1 MAHAGLSHGLLQIE
15 REKETSTLS
24 PLNYQS
30 IYRGSIELKTEL
42 NPRTLCSMNRSQV
55 DSHLL
60 MQVNTEAHEYVKD
73 CSDWKN
79 SKYCDN

>member
-42 NPRTLCSMNRSQV
+42 NPRTLCSMNRSQAEV
-55 DSHLL
+55 
-60 MQVNTEAHEYVKD
+60 YVVQLV
-73 CSDWKN
+73 CVGMCFN
-79 SKYCDN
+79 FGIGEI